1 MKYAIVKIGGK
12 QLKITEGETL
22 KIEKQGKLVFDV
34 LVYSDAGDIMIGEP
48 VLSGIKI
55 KASVVGEELGKKVRV
70 GRFKAKS
77 RYTKTK
83 GHRQPLS
90 IIKIEEISKVGER
103 PQKPTETTE
112 KAKTVRKPA
121 VRKTAAKSSR

>member
-90 IIKIEEISKVGER
+90 IIKIEEISKVGEK
-103 PQKPTETTE
+103 PQKPTETME